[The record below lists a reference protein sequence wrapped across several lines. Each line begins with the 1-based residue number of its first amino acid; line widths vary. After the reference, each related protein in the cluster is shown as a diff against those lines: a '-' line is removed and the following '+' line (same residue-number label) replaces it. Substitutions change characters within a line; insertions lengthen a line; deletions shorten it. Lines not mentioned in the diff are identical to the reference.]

1 MPRQLARLHAVTN
14 LNYLLLTSPPFPPPP
29 TFPTLSFSPSSETF
43 WTSLRGT
50 PAHNLSKFLSLSHPS
65 LTTRRMAIPTGAR
78 SLDIKARLNGRMREM
93 VRTISGLVEAEM
105 KWTRPESMVQAYGVK
120 VVGWPLEETGE
131 EGKGPV
137 PQRNPSN
144 NSAQ

>member
-1 MPRQLARLHAVTN
+1 
-14 LNYLLLTSPPFPPPP
+14 
-29 TFPTLSFSPSSETF
+29 
-43 WTSLRGT
+43 
-50 PAHNLSKFLSLSHPS
+50 
-65 LTTRRMAIPTGAR
+65 
-78 SLDIKARLNGRMREM
+78 M